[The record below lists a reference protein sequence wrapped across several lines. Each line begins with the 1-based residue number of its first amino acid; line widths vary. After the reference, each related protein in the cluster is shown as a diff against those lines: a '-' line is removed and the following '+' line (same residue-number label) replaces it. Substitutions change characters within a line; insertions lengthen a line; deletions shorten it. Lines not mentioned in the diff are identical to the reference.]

1 MGNGRGLEGSLGRRS
16 GKALAAMLVLLLAG
30 AALLGSGSRRDAQRA
45 TTQLPASSI
54 LTSAI
59 PAPAQ
64 LPPHPKPDA
73 RGILAQLP
81 LIFEPNQGQADA
93 AVKFLARGAGYSLF
107 LESDGAVLALRTA
120 SHSGSKQS
128 NPQSEASEHFIRM
141 RLVGAN
147 PAAAT
152 IGTGPLPGKSNY
164 ILGNDPRKWHGG
176 IPQFSGVRYAG
187 VYPGIDLVF
196 YGNQG
201 RLEYD
206 FKVAPG
212 ADPSKAELQFDGANK
227 LELRGG
233 DLILTGFASDGNDEG
248 GVRLQ
253 APQIYQRNGDRRE
266 PVAGRFVLHS
276 GNRVGFEIGGY
287 DHSRE
292 LIIDPALDFSTYF
305 GGNGAVTSPSIAV
318 DGQGNIYIAATTTSA
333 TGFPG
338 QSISTQIGPG
348 NDVFVAK
355 INPSLPPAVVYLTFI
370 GGSGSDTSVS
380 LGVDSRGYAY
390 LVGNTTSTDFPTNGT
405 NILGYQTTPAAK
417 GTQCAAP
424 TVCTSV
430 FVAVLPATGMAPLPY
445 SSYLSGNGD
454 DVASGMTIDQNGD
467 VFITGTTTSTDQPSL
482 NPPDDFP
489 ATYIPQPFQT
499 AQSSSINFFVT
510 KVNTAANGYSG
521 IAYSSYFGG
530 TQPAPAIAVGGG
542 IAVDTTGNIYFSGTT
557 NFYNSGQGAYGN
569 GQSTDF
575 PILNAYQPCLNTPP
589 PIVVGVLN
597 PCSNSTFTLPYPTD
611 AFVAKLNPNGQ
622 AGTQLLFSTY
632 FGGTATDSS
641 TGIAIDS
648 TAGNIYITGTTN
660 STAFTLPSSGSTA
673 AYQTCLNTP
682 PPNVSPCPA
691 TTTNTDAY
699 IARFANPT
707 VSTTG
712 TPNLLPLTYFS
723 YLGGGGDDSGLAIA
737 VLNGSNASTPLGDAE
752 VTGTTN
758 STNFP
763 VTIPGAIQTTLT
775 GTQNAYLAQ
784 IDTNTTT
791 GNNGV
796 GSFVTYF
803 GGNGMDRGTSLAV
816 DTNQNTYMAGDT
828 TSANFNGTGALTTVN
843 ALQTD
848 LSGSKDAFVV
858 KWGSAAD
865 LAIITPTVT
874 PAGIVSA
881 GNMVTSAF
889 TIANQ
894 GPDPA
899 TNVTV
904 TGTTVSGATF
914 DSASAGSGTC
924 STVISGNYGVCIIP
938 TLQSGS
944 TSTVNFVV
952 TPTNSGNYS
961 VVATVASSN
970 NTSPNNPDSATAYFQ
985 AGNFSMSIGP
995 SSRTVA
1001 AGQAT
1006 TYNLQLTPNP
1016 VFNGTVA
1023 LSCGSLPGGAVCNFA
1038 PNSFTLNGPQGVTL
1052 NLTTVPQPVS
1062 VASSKAGRSPLYAF
1076 WLMVPGMALLGLRG
1090 GKGTGKKARV
1100 LALLALS
1107 VLFALVLLQPSCSS
1121 GKTQPTV
1128 AGTPTGTYSL
1138 TVTATSGTYTQTQG
1152 FSLTVTP

>member
-1 MGNGRGLEGSLGRRS
+1 MS
-16 GKALAAMLVLLLAG
+16 VLLLAG
-30 AALLGSGSRRDAQRA
+30 SALLGTGSGRDAQRA
-45 TTQLPASSI
+45 ATELPASPI

-59 PAPAQ
+59 SSSLIPSSAKLSRPS
-64 LPPHPKPDA
+64 KPDA
-73 RGILAQLP
+73 RAILGQLP
-81 LIFEPNQGQADA
+81 LIFEPNQGQADT
-93 AVKFLARGAGYSLF
+93 AVKFLAHGAGYSLF
-107 LESDGAVLALRTA
+107 LDPTEAVLALRTA
-120 SHSGSKQS
+120 PKSGSKQS
-128 NPQSEASEHFIRM
+128 DTKSEAGEHFVRM
-141 RLVGAN
+141 KLVGGN
-147 PAAAT
+147 PAAVTA
-152 IGTGPLPGKSNY
+152 GTGPLPGKSNY
-164 ILGNDPRKWHGG
+164 MLGNDPRKWHGG
-176 IPQFSGVRYAG
+176 IPQFSGVRYAS

-212 ADPSKAELQFDGANK
+212 ADPSQAELQFDGANK
-227 LELRGG
+227 LELSGG
-233 DLILTGFASDGNDEG
+233 DLILTGFASDGKDEA

-253 APQIYQRNGDRRE
+253 APQIYQRDGDRRE
-266 PVAGRFVLHS
+266 PVAGRFVLHA
-276 GNRVGFEIGGY
+276 GNRVGFEIGAY

-318 DGQGNIYIAATTTSA
+318 DGAGNIYIAATTTSA

-338 QSISTQIGPG
+338 SGISTQIGTG

-355 INPSLPPAVVYLTFI
+355 INPSQPPAVVYLTFL
-370 GGSGSDTSVS
+370 GGSGSDSSVG
-380 LGVDSRGYAY
+380 LGVDTRGFAY
-390 LVGNTTSTDFPTNGT
+390 LVGNTTSTDLPTNGT
-405 NILGYQTTPAAK
+405 NILGYQTTPETK
-417 GTQCAAP
+417 GAQCAAP

-445 SSYLSGNGD
+445 FSYLSGNGD

-467 VFITGTTTSTDQPSL
+467 VFVTGTTTSTDQPSL
-482 NPPDDFP
+482 SPADDFP
-489 ATYIPQPFQT
+489 ASFIPQPFQT
-499 AQSSSINFFVT
+499 QPISSIQFFVT
-510 KVNTAANGYSG
+510 KVNTAATGTSG
-521 IAYSSYFGG
+521 IAYSTYFGG
-530 TQPAPAIAVGGG
+530 SQPAPPIAVGGG
-542 IAVDTTGNIYFSGTT
+542 IAVDPTGNIYFSGTT

-569 GQSTDF
+569 GQSSDF
-575 PILNAYQPCLNTPP
+575 PILNAYQPCLDTLPP
-589 PIVVGVLN
+589 VVLGVLN
-597 PCSNSTFTLPYPTD
+597 PCSNSTLSTPYPTD

-648 TAGNIYITGTTN
+648 TAANIYITGSTN
-660 STAFTLPSSGSTA
+660 STAFTLPTSTSTA

-699 IARFANPT
+699 VARFGNPT

-712 TPNLLPLTYFS
+712 TPNAVPLTYFS
-723 YLGGGGDDSGLAIA
+723 YLGGGGNDSGLAIA
-737 VLNGSNASTPLGDAE
+737 ILNGSNASTPLGDAE
-752 VTGTTN
+752 ITGTTN

-763 VTIPGAIQTTLT
+763 VTIPGAIQTTLN

-784 IDTNTTT
+784 IDTTATT

-796 GSFVTYF
+796 GSYVTYF
-803 GGNGMDRGTSLAV
+803 GGNGVDRGTSLAV

-828 TSANFNGTGALTTVN
+828 TSTTNLQLRNPLAGPGGTTF
-843 ALQTD
+843 
-848 LSGSKDAFVV
+848 SGTQDAFVV

-865 LAIITPTVT
+865 LAIITSTVT

-881 GNMVTSAF
+881 GNQVTSAF

-899 TNVTV
+899 TNISV
-904 TGTTVSGATF
+904 TGVASAGATF

-924 STVISGNYGVCIIP
+924 SAVIDGSSAVCTIP
-938 TLQSGS
+938 TLQSGA

-952 TPTNSGNYS
+952 TPAASGNYS
-961 VVATVASSN
+961 VIATVASSN
-970 NTSPNNPDSATAYFQ
+970 NTSPNNPDTATATFQ
-985 AGNFSMSIGP
+985 AGDYSMTINP
-995 SSRTVA
+995 SSRSVA
-1001 AGQAT
+1001 AGQP
-1006 TYNLQLTPNP
+1006 TYYNIQLTPNP

-1023 LSCGSLPGGAVCNFA
+1023 LSCGQLPGGAVCNFA

-1052 NLTTVPQPVS
+1052 NLTTVPQPVTT
-1062 VASSKAGRSPLYAF
+1062 ANSKTGRSPLYAF

-1090 GKGTGKKARV
+1090 GKGNGKKARV
-1100 LALLALS
+1100 LALLALG

-1138 TVTATSGTYTQTQG
+1138 TVTATSGSFSRSQG